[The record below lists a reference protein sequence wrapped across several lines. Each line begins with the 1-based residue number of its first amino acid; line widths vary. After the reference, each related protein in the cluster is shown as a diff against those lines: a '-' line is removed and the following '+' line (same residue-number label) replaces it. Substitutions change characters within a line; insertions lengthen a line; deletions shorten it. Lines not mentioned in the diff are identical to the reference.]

1 MFLKEEMD
9 KKICKEKR
17 LLSQI
22 RIAKHEKE
30 GKEIMKKDATWS
42 KDVHLLAWLVWE
54 ISPFIA

>member
-1 MFLKEEMD
+1 MD

-30 GKEIMKKDATWS
+30 GKEIMKKDAT
-42 KDVHLLAWLVWE
+42 
-54 ISPFIA
+54 